1 MPLAPSTRTVQ
12 NVSDYV
18 TRLFGDEAGV
28 QVQTSDILTW
38 VNMGQRE
45 IFIQNPVNKA
55 SATIS
60 LVKDQQEYDPS
71 TLNILQI
78 QALWINGAPIEHKSF
93 QEAQEYIV
101 SQDTQNVSRGLPVIW
116 WDWGGNIFLYPTPDN
131 TYTNYMKVFYLKAA
145 TAVTAL
151 TDSLSIPDQ
160 FFNRLCEFVMA
171 QAYEQDEDSQNSQF
185 KLGQFQVGLNLLA
198 EREDQVSENFYPVIT
213 ELYEDN
219 DWYG

>member
-1 MPLAPSTRTVQ
+1 MPLATSTRTVQ
-12 NVSDYV
+12 NVFDYV

-28 QVQTSDILTW
+28 QIQLSDILTW
-38 VNMGQRE
+38 INMGQRE

-71 TLNILQI
+71 SLNILQI
-78 QALWINGAPIEHKSF
+78 QSIWINGNPIEHKSF
-93 QEAQEYIV
+93 QEAEQYIV

-116 WDWGGNIFLYPTPDN
+116 WDWAGNILLYPTPDN
-131 TYTNYMKVFYLKAA
+131 NYANYMKVFYLKAA
-145 TAVTAL
+145 TLVAAA
-151 TDSLSIPDQ
+151 TDTLSIPDQ
-160 FFNRLCEFVMA
+160 FFNRLCEYVMS

-185 KLGQFQVGLNLLA
+185 KLGQFQQGLDLLA
-198 EREDQVSENFYPVIT
+198 EKEDRVAENYYPVIT